1 MFFCCG
7 LFEVNTVSLILLRL
21 SKLGRKK
28 QQKKNQH
35 FNTYANFL
43 ARPTSVRSLN
53 TLYKWRLTLFQ
64 SNRSTIQSA
73 NLGCLT
79 PAKSKKLT
87 CVTIFS
93 AYFHLF
99 VSFLPSRELIFLSLL
114 MFPRCLGQ
122 TIINITEKK
131 TSALHMFH
139 LSSTSS
145 EITVTFGYFHLPL
158 VALGHEALCFP
169 QRF

>member
-1 MFFCCG
+1 MQLTIHATCRRFGLVQSAMFFCCG
-7 LFEVNTVSLILLRL
+7 LFEVNTVSLFLLRL
-21 SKLGRKK
+21 FKLGRKK
-28 QQKKNQH
+28 QQKNQH

-73 NLGCLT
+73 NLGCLS

-99 VSFLPSRELIFLSLL
+99 VSFIPSRELIFLSKS
-114 MFPRCLGQ
+114 
-122 TIINITEKK
+122 I
-131 TSALHMFH
+131 SH
-139 LSSTSS
+139 
-145 EITVTFGYFHLPL
+145 
-158 VALGHEALCFP
+158 CFS
-169 QRF
+169 

>member
-43 ARPTSVRSLN
+43 ARPTSVRSWN

-64 SNRSTIQSA
+64 SNRSTIQST

-79 PAKSKKLT
+79 PAKGKKIDL
-87 CVTIFS
+87 C
-93 AYFHLF
+93 HN
-99 VSFLPSRELIFLSLL
+99 FLSLFSL
-114 MFPRCLGQ
+114 ICFLPPLKRINFP
-122 TIINITEKK
+122 IIVNVSKV
-131 TSALHMFH
+131 SRANNN
-139 LSSTSS
+139 
-145 EITVTFGYFHLPL
+145 
-158 VALGHEALCFP
+158 
-169 QRF
+169 